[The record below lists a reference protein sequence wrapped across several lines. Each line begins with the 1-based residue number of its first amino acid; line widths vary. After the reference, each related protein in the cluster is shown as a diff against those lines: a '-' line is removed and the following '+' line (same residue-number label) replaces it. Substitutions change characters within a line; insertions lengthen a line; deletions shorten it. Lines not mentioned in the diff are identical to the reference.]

1 MPPTAAPAPPATPPR
16 EPSRPPARAC
26 PNCGTWVEDEFCA
39 HCGQRNTERLVS
51 VRRFVAEALEDQLSL
66 NGTLPRSA
74 GALVFRPGF
83 LTREY
88 VSGRIA
94 RYVAPL
100 KLYLAASL
108 LFFIAFSLVADAD
121 GLSRRVSLRYRER
134 DVTTAA
140 EAPTGGAVF
149 VSVDTIG
156 APRWML
162 PLARTLAEKGKRLN
176 AMAPEEAERA
186 ELQALQNAAPKVFFL
201 LVPVFAAILKLLY
214 ARRKR
219 LYAEHFVFALHF
231 HSLVFT
237 LAAVSVLTRSLAVAA
252 VAGAWALAYLLLALR
267 RVYAQGWVR
276 TSAKYLLLISLYAA
290 ALGLAT
296 FVLAIAT
303 VATT

>member
-1 MPPTAAPAPPATPPR
+1 MD
-16 EPSRPPARAC
+16 
-26 PNCGTWVEDEFCA
+26 DEFCA

-51 VRRFVAEALEDQLSL
+51 VRRFAAEALEDQLSL

-74 GALVFRPGF
+74 GALLLRPGH
-83 LTREY
+83 LTCEY

-100 KLYLAASL
+100 KLYLVASL
-108 LFFIAFSLVADAD
+108 LFFIAISIVADPAS
-121 GLSRRVSLRYRER
+121 LSRRVSLRYRDR
-134 DVTTAA
+134 DARTVT
-140 EAPTGGAVF
+140 EDQRRGAVF
-149 VSVDTIG
+149 VSLDTVG
-156 APRWML
+156 APGWMM
-162 PLARTLAEKGKRLN
+162 PMARSLAEKGKRLN
-176 AMAPEEAERA
+176 AMPPEEAERA
-186 ELQALQNAAPKVFFL
+186 QLQALQNAAPKVFFL

-214 ARRKR
+214 VRRKR

-237 LAAVSVLTRSLAVAA
+237 LATAAVLTRSLIVAA
-252 VAGAWALAYLLLALR
+252 VAGAWVLVYLLLALR

-276 TSAKYLLLISLYAA
+276 TSAKYLLLVLLYTA
-290 ALGLAT
+290 ALGFAT